1 MPSFYAVAT
10 NSDKVKKHKDL
21 ADLNWLPMVTK
32 INFVNMKQ
40 VHFDTKEKAVKLLE
54 LIKSKGMIVFKNWS

>member
-21 ADLNWLPMVTK
+21 ANLNWLPMKTK
-32 INFVNMKQ
+32 INFANMEQ
-40 VHFDTKEKAVKLLE
+40 VHFDCKEKAIELFN
-54 LIKSKGMIVFKNWS
+54 LIKSKDIIVFKNWV